1 MDINSENT
9 VVYTILIGQNEG
21 LNPQSQIKNSK
32 LRHVCLTDNEN
43 LKSDD
48 WEIIYVER
56 LLPMD
61 QYRSQRNLKIRPHL
75 IFPEYKYSFYMD
87 NTVSLKTKVEDFISN
102 IFLTNI
108 EDEKAPHFILP
119 FHSFRDNL
127 IDEFY
132 ECFSHNLDS
141 DIRFFEQITDYL
153 LINKKA
159 LKFKPYW
166 TAMLFRNHMDPL
178 VKEFSEI
185 WFSNIL
191 RYSRRDQLSIIHSQL
206 QSKLKIVGFY
216 LDNFKS
222 DYHMWPVAKN
232 ERIFRGA
239 LNNIY
244 KLPPDIFQDINADLS
259 LKDEEINKINYEKKI
274 KDLFLKFEKSYKEF
288 ENLEEEKRNLE
299 EEKRNLEE
307 DKRKL
312 YSEIN
317 NIKNSRIWRYSAFY
331 RKIMDQMK

>member
-1 MDINSENT
+1 MNINRKNT

-21 LNPQSQIKNSK
+21 LNAQPQIKNSK

-48 WEIIYVER
+48 WEIIYVKR

-87 NTVSLKTKVEDFISN
+87 NTVILKTKVEDFINN

-108 EDEKAPHFILP
+108 DDEKEPLFILP
-119 FHSFRDNL
+119 FHSFRETL

-132 ECFSHNLDS
+132 ACFTAKLDS

-153 LINKKA
+153 LKNKKA
-159 LKFKPYW
+159 FKYKPYW

-191 RYSRRDQLSIIHSQL
+191 RYSRRDQLSIIHSEL

-216 LDNFKS
+216 IDCYKS
-222 DYHMWPVAKN
+222 DYHKWPIAKN
-232 ERIFRGA
+232 ERIFRNA
-239 LNNIY
+239 LNNVY
-244 KLPPDIFQDINADLS
+244 KLPPDIFQDFISDIS
-259 LKDEEINKINYEKKI
+259 LKDEEINKINYEKK
-274 KDLFLKFEKSYKEF
+274 
-288 ENLEEEKRNLE
+288 
-299 EEKRNLEE
+299 
-307 DKRKL
+307 
-312 YSEIN
+312 
-317 NIKNSRIWRYSAFY
+317 KNSILY
-331 RKIMDQMK
+331 RLPFRWW